1 MPESSGSNLPGL
13 LSRYQDRILT
23 DWIAAQSE
31 VGVLR
36 ADLMREA
43 ELRRQSRSF
52 LNHLIAYFAVMVVLV
67 PVNAVLDPGR
77 AWFVLPLV
85 GWGAPLAV
93 HAAYAMGLIGRKRA
107 GGDA

>member
-52 LNHLIAYFAVMVVLV
+52 LNHHHRLCR
-67 PVNAVLDPGR
+67 NTC
-77 AWFVLPLV
+77 PLSQ
-85 GWGAPLAV
+85 
-93 HAAYAMGLIGRKRA
+93 A
-107 GGDA
+107 G